1 MVNLQELFPVADVV
15 GLVVFGVGEDHQ
27 HAVGGEVMH
36 LVQETWADEEALG
49 GGVED
54 DALFAAAIEQAQAH
68 GAGHADAELAE
79 LLMRVEAAA
88 DAWVGAVDPIDATDG
103 KRERPAELGDGKS
116 ATRVTALRDIDE
128 LDERRAHRPWVMMVL
143 RYEP

>member
-1 MVNLQELFPVADVV
+1 MSDELLTVADVV

-27 HAVGGEVMH
+27 YAIGGEVVH
-36 LVQETWADEEALG
+36 LAPEARADEEALG

-54 DALFAAAIEQAQAH
+54 DALFATTIEQAQAH

-79 LLMRVEAAA
+79 LLVGVEAAA
-88 DAWVGAVDPIDATDG
+88 DTRLGAVDPVDATDG
-103 KRERPAELGDGKS
+103 ERERPAQFGDGKP
-116 ATRVTALRDIDE
+116 ATRVTALRDVDK

-143 RYEP
+143 RYDP